1 MNENIN
7 LCEILKDTPKGTKFY
22 SPICGEIEFIKIGD
36 SLSSNYPIETANKRS
51 TYSFTKEGYYSIEGT
66 PECLLFPSKDQR
78 DWSKYQKSFVNGD
91 IITSK
96 AGGIAL
102 FSHTQTH
109 FECSNVV
116 YYHCVFY
123 PSQKFSLGLNC
134 GIGCVSDCRFATEEE
149 RNLLFQKIKEDGYK
163 WNAETK
169 TLEKL
174 IVPKFKVGDKIRHK
188 TTNKDDIYEISKVY
202 DDSYGL
208 DGFTW
213 MIYMKY
219 QDNYELVL
227 NKFDIFTLKPFDK
240 VLVRNGGRD
249 KWQAGL
255 FSYLEEKKIGIDY
268 GSYTKYLKSMTTYN
282 VNSDF
287 YNYCIPYNYDTK
299 HLVGTT
305 EEAPEF
311 YQIEYE
317 TSLID

>member
-7 LCEILKDTPKGTKFY
+7 LCEILKDTPKGTKLY
-22 SPICGEIEFIKIGD
+22 TPIFGEVEFIGIEGS
-36 SLSSNYPIETANKRS
+36 SLPKYPISVTKNGF
-51 TYSFTKEGYYSIEGT
+51 TYYFTKEGYYSEDGI
-66 PECLLFPSKDQR
+66 ECLLFPSKDQR
-78 DWSKYQKSFVNGD
+78 DWSKCQKSFVNGD

-96 AGGIAL
+96 AGGIVL

-109 FECSNVV
+109 FECNNVV
-116 YYHCVFY
+116 YYHCLFY
-123 PSQKFSLGLNC
+123 PPQKFELGLNY
-134 GIGCVSDCRFATEEE
+134 GIGSVSDCRYATEEE
-149 RNLLFQKIKEDGYK
+149 KQKLFQAIKNNGYK
-163 WNAETK
+163 WNTETK

-219 QDNYELVL
+219 QDNYELVP

-240 VLVRNGGRD
+240 VLVRNGKQD
-249 KWQAGL
+249 KWQIGL
-255 FSYLEEKKIGIDY
+255 FSYLEEKKLGIDY
-268 GSYTKYLKSMTTYN
+268 GSYTKYFKSVTTYN

-287 YNYCIPYNYDTK
+287 YYYCIPYNDNTI

-305 EEAPEF
+305 KEAPEF

-317 TSLID
+317 TSLIN

>member
-7 LCEILKDTPKGTKFY
+7 LCEILKDTPKETLLY
-22 SPICGEIEFIKIGD
+22 SPLIGEVKLDGINDLLSFPVSVIDKKGD
-36 SLSSNYPIETANKRS
+36 K
-51 TYSFTKEGYYSIEGT
+51 YSFTKQGT
-66 PECLLFPSKDQR
+66 FFLSNGECLLFPSKDQR

-91 IITSK
+91 MITSK

-102 FSHTQTH
+102 FSHTQAH

-123 PSQKFSLGLNC
+123 PPQKFVLGLNY
-134 GIGCVSDCRFATEEE
+134 GIGCISDCRFATEEE

-213 MIYMKY
+213 MIYMEY
-219 QDNYELVL
+219 QDNYELVP